1 MEVRINGDRAAQR
14 VGDTAIR
21 TTKVGKLPHTSLG
34 LAKGVEVKVMVM
46 VMVGG
51 GGAAHFRRPYAL
63 GAWPLAPSTAPEEA
77 KASRPPRAR

>member
-51 GGAAHFRRPYAL
+51 GGSSF
-63 GAWPLAPSTAPEEA
+63 
-77 KASRPPRAR
+77 